1 MNGLLL
7 DIKGRSTDEGARVHM
22 YEDSHDDDDNQ
33 YWWEDENGII
43 RSKLHGF
50 ALTAEGTCGCSLW
63 LKLHVQG
70 TCSSRN
76 MHVHVR
82 TYMHILIRTHRF

>member
-50 ALTAEGTCGCSLW
+50 ALTAEGTCRCSLW
-63 LKLHVQG
+63 LK
-70 TCSSRN
+70 
-76 MHVHVR
+76 VR
-82 TYMHILIRTHRF
+82 VAVACG